1 METKKG
7 YRAVA
12 KYILVSPSKVRP
24 VADLVRGKGYVEAVA
39 ILEAMPQKG
48 ARLILKVLKSAGANA
63 LNQNRKLDEDSLV
76 ISCLKI
82 DDGPRL
88 KRVWPRSHGKRDL
101 KRVWPRSH
109 GKRDILLRRMSHIT
123 VVVDEK
129 VGR

>member
-7 YRAVA
+7 YKAIA
-12 KYILVSPSKVRP
+12 KYEMVSPSKVRP

-63 LNQNRKLDEDSLV
+63 LDRNKKLDEESLYV
-76 ISCLKI
+76 SELKV

-88 KRVWPRSHGKRDL
+88 KRVWA
-101 KRVWPRSH
+101 RSH

-129 VGR
+129 VKVGK

>member
-88 KRVWPRSHGKRDL
+88 S
-101 KRVWPRSH
+101 SH

>member
-1 METKKG
+1 MEAKKG
-7 YRAVA
+7 YKAIA

-63 LNQNRKLDEDSLV
+63 LNQNRKMDEDSLY
-76 ISCLKI
+76 ISELKI
-82 DDGPRL
+82 DDGPR
-88 KRVWPRSHGKRDL
+88 L

>member
-7 YRAVA
+7 YKAVA
-12 KYILVSPSKVRP
+12 KYLMVSPSKVRP

-39 ILEAMPQKG
+39 VLEAMPQKG
-48 ARLILKVLKSAGANA
+48 ADLILKVLKSAGANA
-63 LNQNRKLDEDSLV
+63 LDQNKKLDEESLYV
-76 ISCLKI
+76 AVLKV

-88 KRVWPRSHGKRDL
+88 KRVWA
-101 KRVWPRSH
+101 RSH

-129 VGR
+129 AKVGK

>member
-7 YRAVA
+7 YKAIA
-12 KYILVSPSKVRP
+12 KYVLVAPSKVRP
-24 VADLVRGKGYVEAVA
+24 VADLVRGKNYVEAVA

-63 LNQNRKLDEDSLV
+63 LNQNRKLDEDSLYV
-76 ISCLKI
+76 STLKI
-82 DDGPRL
+82 DDGPRM
-88 KRVWPRSHGKRDL
+88 KRVWA
-101 KRVWPRSH
+101 RSH

-129 VGR
+129 AAKVGE